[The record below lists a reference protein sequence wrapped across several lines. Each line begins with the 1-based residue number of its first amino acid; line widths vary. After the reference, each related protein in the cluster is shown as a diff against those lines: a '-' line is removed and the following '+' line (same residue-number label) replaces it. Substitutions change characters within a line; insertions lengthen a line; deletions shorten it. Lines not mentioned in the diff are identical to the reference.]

1 VVKILMMLV
10 PWKTPGVDGPSD
22 EIRKENSHVA
32 VIASIIRPAG
42 SALTAFLL
50 AGFWSISAH
59 ASDELTGDFE
69 LRGDTAAGE
78 AIYLRHCASCH
89 GPKGAGDG
97 QEGRAFEGGPSD
109 LTTGEA
115 DAERLYR
122 ATRDGG
128 MAVGLSGAMP
138 VFRHTLDEEEIHDVV
153 AYLIQ
158 LAQ

>member
-1 VVKILMMLV
+1 MMMV
-10 PWKTPGVDGPSD
+10 AWKTPGVDGPNN
-22 EIRKENSHVA
+22 EIRQGNSWMA
-32 VIASIIRPAG
+32 AIASMIRPAG
-42 SALTAFLL
+42 NALTAFLL
-50 AGFWSISAH
+50 AGLWSISLH
-59 ASDELTGDFE
+59 ASDEPSGDFE
-69 LRGDTAAGE
+69 LHGDAAAGE

-109 LTTGEA
+109 FTTGEA

-138 VFRHTLDEEEIHDVV
+138 VFRHTLDEEEIQDVV